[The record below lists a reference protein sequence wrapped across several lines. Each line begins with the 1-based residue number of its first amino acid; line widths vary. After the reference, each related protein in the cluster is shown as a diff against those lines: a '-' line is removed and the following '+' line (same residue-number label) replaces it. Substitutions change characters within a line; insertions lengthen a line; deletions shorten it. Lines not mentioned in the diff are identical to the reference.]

1 LFSDDLYSGFKRSSE
16 NKAVEIKKFVIP
28 AQAAIQTLIFQ
39 NCLKVSLISNHWI
52 PAYAGMTE

>member
-1 LFSDDLYSGFKRSSE
+1 M
-16 NKAVEIKKFVIP
+16 EIKKFVIP